1 MGIKH
6 YWQHIMAGVSRAPSS
21 APSAPGAPM
30 PFIVG
35 SPRSG
40 TTLLR
45 LMLDAHPALAIPPET
60 GFLAMPFEGFDAR
73 GTAADQRAWFCD
85 AVTDFPPGAPGW
97 QDFGIDKASFA
108 RALEALEPFTPA
120 DGFRLFYRLYAARF
134 QKARWGD
141 KTPLYGLHLLHLQQ
155 LLPEAHFIH
164 IIRDGRGCAAS
175 LREQWFSPGRSMA
188 EQARHWCGNVATTRR
203 HGASCRHYLEVR
215 YEKLIVDTEAEL
227 RRVCDFIELGFH
239 PAMLDYH
246 RRSGQRLAEHRGRV
260 AADGTVIV
268 SEERRRAQQ
277 ARTTQAPD
285 PGLLEAWRGILST
298 DDIHEFNTC
307 AHDLLCELG
316 YAVE

>member
-1 MGIKH
+1 
-6 YWQHIMAGVSRAPSS
+6 
-21 APSAPGAPM
+21 M

-60 GFLAMPFEGFDAR
+60 GFLAMPLDGLDGL
-73 GTAADQRAWFCD
+73 GTAAEQSAWFCD
-85 AVTDFPPGAPGW
+85 AVTDFPPGASGW
-97 QDFGIDKASFA
+97 QDFGIDKAAFA
-108 RALEALEPFTPA
+108 HALGALAPFTPE
-120 DGFRLFYRLYAARF
+120 DGFRLFYRMYAARF

-141 KTPLYGLHLLHLQQ
+141 KTPLYGLHLPRLQQ

-175 LREQWFSPGRSMA
+175 LREQWFSPGRSMTL
-188 EQARHWCGNVATTRR
+188 QARHWCTNVATTRH
-203 HGASCRHYLEVR
+203 HGAQCRHYLEVR

-227 RRVCDFIELGFH
+227 RRVCDFIQLGFH
-239 PAMLDYH
+239 PSMLDYH
-246 RRSGQRLAEHRGRV
+246 LRSPQRLAEHKGRV

-268 SEERRRAQQ
+268 SEQRRRAQQ

-285 PGLLEAWRGILST
+285 PGQLEAWRHVLSA
-298 DDIHEFNTC
+298 DEIDEFN
-307 AHDLLCELG
+307 AYARELLCELG
-316 YAVE
+316 YPA

>member
-1 MGIKH
+1 MRIKH
-6 YWQHIMAGVSRAPSS
+6 YWQHIKTGGRAPSS
-21 APSAPGAPM
+21 APSVPM

-45 LMLDAHPALAIPPET
+45 MMLDAHPSLAIPPET
-60 GFLAMPFEGFDAR
+60 GFLAMSLEDFDVR
-73 GTAADQRAWFCD
+73 GTTAEQRAWFCD
-85 AVTDFPPGAPGW
+85 AVTDFPPGASGW
-97 QDFGIDKASFA
+97 QDFGIDKATFS
-108 RALEALEPFTPA
+108 RALDTLEPFAPA
-120 DGFRLFYRLYAARF
+120 DGFRLFYRMYAARF
-134 QKARWGD
+134 QKERWGD
-141 KTPLYGLHLLHLQQ
+141 KTPLYGLHLPRLQQ
-155 LLPEAHFIH
+155 LLPEAYFIH

-175 LREQWFSPGRSMA
+175 LREQWFSPGRSMT
-188 EQARHWCGNVATTRR
+188 EQALHWCCNVSTTRR

-215 YEKLIVDTEAEL
+215 YEQLVVDTEAQL
-227 RRVCDFIELGFH
+227 RRVCDFIQLEFH

-277 ARTTQAPD
+277 ARTTKAPD
-285 PGLLEAWRGILST
+285 PGLLQLWRSILSA
-298 DDIHEFNTC
+298 DEIHEFNIS
-307 AHDLLCELG
+307 AHDLLCDLG